1 MQSHSFCT
9 NLCLTCVMGAGV
21 RWTPLQSRST
31 DRGGSRDGGVG
42 IRLGGVV
49 TSRILNIRKYHSVV
63 HTHAG
68 SHLFANAKEGS
79 LICYSPEKV
88 DYPFC
93 GFLCFFCIAEGG
105 KAEIALAAF
114 SEAHAR
120 CSDYLLFI

>member
-1 MQSHSFCT
+1 MQSHSFCA

-21 RWTPLQSRST
+21 RWTPLRSRST
-31 DRGGSRDGGVG
+31 DRGGSRDGGSHMAD
-42 IRLGGVV
+42 GGVV
-49 TSRILNIRKYHSVV
+49 TSRILNVRKHHSVV

-68 SHLFANAKEGS
+68 SRQFANAKEGS
-79 LICYSPEKV
+79 LICDSPEKV

>member
-1 MQSHSFCT
+1 MQSHSFCA

-21 RWTPLQSRST
+21 RWTPLRSRST
-31 DRGGSRDGGVG
+31 DRDGGSHMAD
-42 IRLGGVV
+42 GGVV
-49 TSRILNIRKYHSVV
+49 TSRILNVRKHHSVV